1 MATATAATQENMPL
15 ANVPLGDEPIPLQNS
30 WAIWHDFFQGRG
42 VKFEDFEANLKQL
55 CKFNTVQSFWEYFNN
70 LPTPKDIPVKS
81 SMHLMLEGVK
91 PLWEDP
97 KNATGGF
104 WAWRIYKSDTPAV
117 WNDLVLAAIGDQFQQ
132 YLQTNDEVN
141 GVTVSIRLSDDIV
154 QVWNRDASEE
164 AQGKLLKRIKQV
176 VPNLRSIASYYK
188 PCQEHQSFQA
198 EKTQTK
204 K

>member
-1 MATATAATQENMPL
+1 MAATSSISAEKPL
-15 ANVPLGDEPIPLQNS
+15 DPNAPAEVPIPLQNS
-30 WAIWHDFFQGRG
+30 WTIWHDFFQGRG
-42 VKFEDFEANLKQL
+42 VSFQDFEANLKLL

-70 LPTPKDIPVKS
+70 LPTPKDIPQKS

-97 KNATGGF
+97 RNATGGF
-104 WAWRIYKSDTPAV
+104 WAWRIYKSDTAAV

-132 YLQTNDEVN
+132 YLQDNDEVN

-164 AQGKLLKRIKQV
+164 AQQKLLKRIKQV

-188 PCQEHQSFQA
+188 PCQEHQSFVGDKA
-198 EKTQTK
+198 PAK